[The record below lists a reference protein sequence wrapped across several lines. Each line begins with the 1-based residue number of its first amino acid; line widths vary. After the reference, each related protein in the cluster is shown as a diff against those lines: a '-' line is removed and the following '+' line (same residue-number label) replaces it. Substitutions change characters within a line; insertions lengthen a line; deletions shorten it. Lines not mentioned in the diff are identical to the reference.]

1 MQSMEARR
9 AVISVDYNGKD
20 ISESFAQ
27 SLIRFE
33 YGDNASGLADDL
45 AITLEDKD
53 HLWRGPWSPTEG
65 DTIVARIKTINW
77 DGPNEFKYLPC
88 GSFEVDT
95 CDTSGAPDIVAIG
108 ALSLPAGATVWRQ
121 RNTRAW
127 EKVTLKT
134 IAADVA
140 KRAGLRLR
148 YEAPDNP
155 PYERLEQRE
164 QSDLAFLVDQ
174 AGREGIAVKVSGGQL
189 VLFDEALYESRAA
202 VCDVVLGVDAVL
214 SYSFNWSV
222 SDAAYRACELTY
234 TNSEGTTLKATYTP
248 PGAPRSGPT
257 LKVNESAASQAE
269 ALRTAKVRLRQKNKE
284 YGKASISL
292 AGDVRMAASSTIN
305 VKGWGRYD
313 GKYIIESA
321 RHSVDSSGY
330 RTDIQIRKV
339 LGW

>member
-1 MQSMEARR
+1 MMARQV
-9 AVISVDYNGKD
+9 ALTVEYNGKD
-20 ISESFAQ
+20 ISETLSE

-33 YGDNASGLADDL
+33 YGDNASGLLDDL
-45 AITLEDKD
+45 AITLEDAERR
-53 HLWRGPWSPTEG
+53 WQGPWSPAEG

-88 GSFEVDT
+88 GKFEIDT
-95 CDTSGAPDIVAIG
+95 CDTSGAPDTVAIG
-108 ALSLPAGATVWRQ
+108 AVSLPAGSTVRRQ

-140 KRAGLRLR
+140 KTAGLKLR

-155 PYERLEQRE
+155 TYDRLEQRE
-164 QSDLAFLVDQ
+164 QSDLGFLVEQ
-174 AGREGIAVKVSGGQL
+174 CAREGIAVKISSGQL
-189 VLFDEALYESRAA
+189 VLFDEAVYEAREA
-202 VCDVVLGVDAVL
+202 VCDLVRGADAVI
-214 SYSFNWSV
+214 SHSFNWSIA
-222 SDAAYRACELTY
+222 DAAYRACELTY
-234 TNSEGTTLKATYTP
+234 TDTKSKTLKATYTP
-248 PGAPRSGPT
+248 PGAPKTGPT
-257 LKVNESAASQAE
+257 LKVNESAASPAE
-269 ALRTAKVRLRQKNKE
+269 ALRIAKQRLREKNKN
-284 YGKASISL
+284 YGKASLSL

-305 VKGWGRYD
+305 VKGWGRFD

-321 RHSVDSSGY
+321 RHTVDSSGY